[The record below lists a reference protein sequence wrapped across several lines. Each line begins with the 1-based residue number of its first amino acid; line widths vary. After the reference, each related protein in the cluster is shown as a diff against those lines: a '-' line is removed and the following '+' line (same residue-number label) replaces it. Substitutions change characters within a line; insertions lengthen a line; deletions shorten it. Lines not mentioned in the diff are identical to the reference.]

1 MTKTFKLD
9 QYNRSV
15 GLLLRQVLK
24 PHTRLLNLDE
34 SICLEGSQ
42 IYDYL
47 VSSESHSIKAVGPKT
62 IDFICKE
69 FDIQPPD
76 AWKIRIDKYR
86 EDRKDKDERKRKK
99 ERYITVK
106 INKIDADK
114 LHDYLV
120 MAKRGMHE
128 LDKKNGIDNL
138 LDKVIIPLEQKFD
151 WKE

>member
-1 MTKTFKLD
+1 MTKTFKLN
-9 QYNRSV
+9 QYNRSI

-34 SICLEGSQ
+34 AICLEGSQ

-99 ERYITVK
+99 ERYVTVK
-106 INKIDADK
+106 ISKIDADQLLATLK
-114 LHDYLV
+114 LYRTYRSPMDDH
-120 MAKRGMHE
+120 
-128 LDKKNGIDNL
+128 L
-138 LDKVIIPLEQKFD
+138 LDKVIIPLQQKFD

>member
-1 MTKTFKLD
+1 MTKTFKLN
-9 QYNRSV
+9 QYNRSI

-34 SICLEGSQ
+34 AICLEGSQ

-99 ERYITVK
+99 ERYVTVK
-106 INKIDADK
+106 ISKIDADQLLNTLK
-114 LHDYLV
+114 IYRTYRSPMDDH
-120 MAKRGMHE
+120 
-128 LDKKNGIDNL
+128 L
-138 LDKVIIPLEQKFD
+138 LDKVIIPLQQKFD